1 MESIRE
7 PPGKATRTRD
17 RGIECTERVVKRLS
31 VKLSAW
37 GPLGSP
43 ELHWPFLG
51 TVFLVSVHR
60 WGGGPAGL
68 ACADVVAVGGHAPP
82 TDPNPA
88 PRLLLAFIF

>member
-1 MESIRE
+1 M
-7 PPGKATRTRD
+7 
-17 RGIECTERVVKRLS
+17 
-31 VKLSAW
+31 
-37 GPLGSP
+37 
-43 ELHWPFLG
+43 HWLFLG

-68 ACADVVAVGGHAPP
+68 ACADVVAVGGHALP